1 MIGAAKLSR
10 WKKLAGKS
18 ALYESHRVRIRCDFQ
33 AKLKDRQNQV
43 RSPGNGAARSSF
55 VMKHKICSEE
65 TGQKSA
71 CRGLILVSRYRL
83 PKARFGHAHL
93 GWSPGG

>member
-33 AKLKDRQNQV
+33 AKVHVSGDRPSWRTDKT
-43 RSPGNGAARSSF
+43 RSEAQG
-55 VMKHKICSEE
+55 M
-65 TGQKSA
+65 GQQDPALS
-71 CRGLILVSRYRL
+71 
-83 PKARFGHAHL
+83 
-93 GWSPGG
+93 